1 MVTRLPG
8 RKTLV
13 PGALAALIS
22 AAPVLAQDDA
32 AFFKGKTITI
42 NIGSSTGGGLDTY
55 GRLVAR
61 HLGKHIP
68 GNPTVIPQNAPGAGG
83 NIVAGR
89 LYNLAPKDGTQIGL
103 TFPGVLVE
111 PLLSE
116 GGRKEYDPT
125 KFNYLGSAHAE
136 VLVCFVR
143 NDAPAKSPQDL
154 LSQELIIGATAP
166 GSTTWDFPAVE
177 NGVLGTKLKIVT
189 GYKGSREVTLAVEK
203 GEVQGICGVGW
214 GTIKVQYPDV
224 LSGKSFG
231 RIFVQEDTKGHREL
245 TGAGVPLM
253 IGLAKT
259 DEDRQ
264 ALQMLYAQ
272 SGFSRPFILPPGVP
286 AERVALLRKA
296 FDATMQDPEL
306 LAEAQKMRLDVD
318 AGTGEEVQAL
328 AARMYETP
336 PNVIERLKK
345 ALGRNK

>member
-1 MVTRLPG
+1 MLPKPLVE
-8 RKTLV
+8 KTLV
-13 PGALAALIS
+13 LAAIAALIS
-22 AAPVLAQDDA
+22 LGPAIAQDEA

-61 HLGKHIP
+61 HVGKHIP
-68 GNPTVIPQNAPGAGG
+68 GNPTVIPQNVPGAGG

-89 LYNLAPKDGTQIGL
+89 LYNVAPKDGTQIGL

-125 KFNYLGSAHAE
+125 KFNYVGSAHAE

-143 NDAPAKSPQDL
+143 HDAPVKSPQDL
-154 LSQELIIGATAP
+154 LTQELILGATAP

-177 NGVLGTKLKIVT
+177 NGVLGTKMKIVT
-189 GYKGSREVTLAVEK
+189 GYKGSREVTLAIEK

-214 GTIKVQYPDV
+214 GTIKVQYPEV
-224 LSGKSFG
+224 LAGKLFA
-231 RIFVQEDTKGHREL
+231 RIFAQEDIKGHREL

-253 IGLAKT
+253 IALAKT
-259 DEDRQ
+259 DEERQ

-296 FDATMQDPEL
+296 FDETMKDPEL
-306 LAEAQKMRLDVD
+306 LAEASRMNLDVD
-318 AGTGEEVQAL
+318 ASTGDEVQGL
-328 AARMYETP
+328 VARMYETP